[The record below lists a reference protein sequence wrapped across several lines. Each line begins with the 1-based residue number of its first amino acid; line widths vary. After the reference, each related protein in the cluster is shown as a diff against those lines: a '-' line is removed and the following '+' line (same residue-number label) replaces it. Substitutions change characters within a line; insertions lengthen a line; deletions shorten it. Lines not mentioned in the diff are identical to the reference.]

1 MVNTEKR
8 RIKVYEIFLPH
19 SLPKAS
25 NRVVQDAGGK
35 WFIDPLLMG
44 LHTASVLSMDDDA
57 ATYCT
62 IDGETFA
69 DLEWLVANFKP
80 SRTVFEVDRIVA
92 ATAYGRLYVELA
104 KLVRGSDS
112 TAEFFIGGML
122 DVFSE
127 H

>member
-1 MVNTEKR
+1 MNMEKR

-19 SLPKAS
+19 SLSKAS
-25 NRVVQDAGGK
+25 NRVVQDAMGK
-35 WFIDPLLMG
+35 WFVDPLLMG
-44 LHTASVLSMDDDA
+44 LQISSVLHMNDYE

-62 IDGETFA
+62 IDGESFA

-80 SRTVFEVDRIVA
+80 SRTVFEVDRVVA
-92 ATAYGRLYVELA
+92 ATAYGQLYVGLA

-112 TAEFFIGGML
+112 TAEFFIGGVP
-122 DVFSE
+122 DVYSE